1 MRYLFF
7 AFSIA
12 LLFAS
17 MSSFAVAE
25 VPPTLVFMSDFGV
38 IDDSVAIC
46 KGVMLGIEPNL
57 RIIDLT
63 HQVTPFAVMDAARF
77 LAETAR
83 YYPAG
88 TIFLVVVD
96 PGVGSS
102 RKPVVVRSAKQQYFV
117 VPDNGLVTL
126 VLKQDGVDGVRQ
138 ISNES
143 WMIGEALSST
153 FHGRDIF
160 APVAGHLAK
169 GDDWTAVGPPLEK
182 LVQLELE
189 VPKEDTEGLSGKI
202 IGTDGPYGNLITNI
216 QSADFIKLNYQLG
229 DRIHTTIGSRKFS
242 LPFVKTFSDV
252 EPKAPLLYI
261 DSRGRVSV
269 AINQGNFAETFHIK
283 PPVRIY
289 IPRKKAASQGMY
301 FGDFDR
307 KFDISI
313 SR

>member
-1 MRYLFF
+1 
-7 AFSIA
+7 
-12 LLFAS
+12 
-17 MSSFAVAE
+17 
-25 VPPTLVFMSDFGV
+25 MSDFGV
-38 IDDSVAIC
+38 MDDSVAIC

-57 RIIDLT
+57 HIIDLT

-88 TIFLVVVD
+88 TVFLVVVD

-102 RKPVVVRSAKQQYFV
+102 RKAIVVQSTKQQYFV
-117 VPDNGLVTL
+117 VPDNGLITL
-126 VLKQDGVDGVRQ
+126 VQKRDGIGSARQ
-138 ISNES
+138 ITNES
-143 WMIGEALSST
+143 WMIGAALSST

-160 APVAGHLAK
+160 APVAAHLAK
-169 GDDWTAVGPPLEK
+169 GADWTAVGPLVEK

-189 VPKEDTEGLSGKI
+189 LPKKDSGGLTGEI
-202 IGTDGPYGNLITNI
+202 IATDGPYGNLITNI
-216 QSADFIKLNYQLG
+216 QSADFSKLNYQLG
-229 DRIHTTIGSRKFS
+229 DRILTTIGSRKFS

-252 EPKAPLLYI
+252 NPKAPLIFI

-269 AINQGNFAETFHIK
+269 AINQGNFAETFRIK

-289 IPRKKAASQGMY
+289 IPRKKPVQGKMY